1 MISRKVTNEKSF
13 SLSRKRGEFEVD
25 RFNIGMEK
33 ARSTKG
39 RAKRKPR
46 YKFIRGACLV
56 GVGSDAAR
64 AANLFRRG
72 KGTSR
77 AREDEAAAAIKSFH
91 YLNWVLLVGTCNQFF
106 SPTLNFASASYPLV
120 TPSTSLAEMNAL
132 QRKKVRDQRVAW
144 CSCTSDI
151 TCNKRFF
158 LSLLFSVLCTMF
170 RMFVDFYTWEIM
182 LLDEGWYCFAVRGM
196 IYSFNGIG
204 SLFWLFDCG
213 CKKVQNVYN
222 VEKYIK
228 YFKRKTYFNV

>member
-13 SLSRKRGEFEVD
+13 SLSRKRGKFDVD

-72 KGTSR
+72 KGTLR
-77 AREDEAAAAIKSFH
+77 AREDEVAAAIKSFH

-106 SPTLNFASASYPLV
+106 PPLWALLLLRILSSRPRHLSPKWMHFR
-120 TPSTSLAEMNAL
+120 E
-132 QRKKVRDQRVAW
+132 KK
-144 CSCTSDI
+144 
-151 TCNKRFF
+151 
-158 LSLLFSVLCTMF
+158 
-170 RMFVDFYTWEIM
+170 WEIRG
-182 LLDEGWYCFAVRGM
+182 LLGAAAHRILRVISDSSYRCC
-196 IYSFNGIG
+196 
-204 SLFWLFDCG
+204 SLFCARRLG
-213 CKKVQNVYN
+213 CLSTFIGERLCCWTRGDILVCSSGDG
-222 VEKYIK
+222 YI
-228 YFKRKTYFNV
+228 RLME